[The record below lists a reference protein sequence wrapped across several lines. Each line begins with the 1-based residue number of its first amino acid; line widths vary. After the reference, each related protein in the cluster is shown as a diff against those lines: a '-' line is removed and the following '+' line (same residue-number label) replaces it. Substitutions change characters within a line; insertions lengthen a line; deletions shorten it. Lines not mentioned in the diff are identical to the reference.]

1 MPHRRPIALVALLT
15 TLSFACT
22 PQPPPVAV
30 ERITY
35 NNWPDAV
42 RLRNGACELVVVPAV
57 SRVMHFG
64 PAGGPNLLW
73 ENPKL
78 AGRTFP
84 ADPRDWQNVGGE
96 KLWPTQ
102 QNLFGKFTGIGF
114 DWPPPWPW
122 DGGPSK
128 AELLPDGV
136 RLTLPHDARF
146 GAHAVREF
154 RLDPVRPLVHV
165 RQWIAKTQGP
175 PVPMCVWTVMQVND
189 PAFAFLPTP
198 DGTFADMGSFEGN
211 VTAIPGQVSITRH
224 DTKGR
229 KVGIKPTGQNGYAA
243 AVFETP
249 KGRSLLVQSH
259 KLAEG
264 ATYPDKGMQA
274 ELYASP
280 RNVAH
285 YTELELL
292 GPFRELKPGER
303 LSDDQVWQIQSLP
316 PQTDPVDAARASHER
331 ALEVLKR

>member
-1 MPHRRPIALVALLT
+1 MPRQRLTALVALLA
-15 TLSFACT
+15 TLSLGCAT
-22 PQPPPVAV
+22 QPPPVAV
-30 ERITY
+30 ERVTY

-42 RLRNGACELVVVPAV
+42 RLRNAACELVVVPAV

-78 AGRTFP
+78 AGKTFP
-84 ADPRDWQNVGGE
+84 ADPLDWQNIGGE
-96 KLWPTQ
+96 KLWPTR
-102 QNLFGKFTGIGF
+102 QNLFGKFTGIGY

-122 DGGPSK
+122 DAGPST

-165 RQWIAKTQGP
+165 RQWIEKTDGP
-175 PVPMCVWTVMQVND
+175 PAPMCVWTVMQVND

-211 VTAIPGQVSITRH
+211 VTAEPGQVSITRH

-229 KVGIKPTGQNGYAA
+229 KVGIKPTGENGYAA
-243 AVFETP
+243 AVFDTP
-249 KGRSLLVQSH
+249 KGRTLLVQSH
-259 KLAEG
+259 QVDEK

-274 ELYASP
+274 ELYVAP
-280 RNVAH
+280 RNVGL

-292 GPFRELKPGER
+292 GPFRELKAGER
-303 LSDDQVWQIQSLP
+303 LSDDQVWQIETLAAGA
-316 PQTDPVDAARASHER
+316 DAVAGARAAHER
-331 ALEVLKR
+331 ALKAMGQ